1 MKSNIKNSTKKL
13 LLLVAATVTAA
24 SAVAIAT
31 GSSYSAYAET
41 DPERDPVETSAVF
54 ENEQYTG
61 TYTRR
66 AEYRINDSGPL
77 DQKRDV
83 FSWLGFPS
91 WENMAASGYKQV
103 TVTIKL
109 VMKEKYKGYQQVF
122 LYPNEDKVYSS
133 SAPRIE
139 VEYGGNNLNKNYGN
153 VYFNFKTLPI
163 SDFIKNNSLGL
174 VVRYGATGGGEDDWY
189 NKDMFMTVTVSK
201 NIVREYSYAY
211 GDNIN

>member
-13 LLLVAATVTAA
+13 LLLAAATVTAA
-24 SAVAIAT
+24 SAVAIAI

-41 DPERDPVETSAVF
+41 EPNIVETPAVF

-61 TYTRR
+61 TFTRR
-66 AEYRINDSGPL
+66 AECKITDSGPIK
-77 DQKRDV
+77 QHCDV
-83 FSWLGFPS
+83 FSWLGFPDYR
-91 WENMAASGYKQV
+91 NLVANYYDYV
-103 TVTIKL
+103 TVTVKL
-109 VMKEKYKGYQQVF
+109 TMKEKYKGYQQVF
-122 LYPNEDKVYSS
+122 LYPNEDEGYSK

-201 NIVREYSYAY
+201 EVERLYSYAY
-211 GDNIN
+211 GDNIY